1 MRECDDRPTDSRFM
15 LSLLGFQLC
24 IDALPAACRVRALPS
39 LSFRVVLPFLP
50 REVWWLCSLDLHHR
64 ELERSGASRQEP
76 RGRGLCQHTCQQSTQ
91 HLTSSPGAA
100 PGRAGGPPRRPA
112 PPPSLALP
120 IPAPRKPPS
129 KEARSKHSP
138 PIRQL
143 PTFIPNNPHKAAV
156 YKHPSNH
163 NVVPH
168 LLNLTVYS

>member
-91 HLTSSPGAA
+91 HLTSSP
-100 PGRAGGPPRRPA
+100 
-112 PPPSLALP
+112 PPSLALP